1 MVEKTNKIA
10 TLAFIGESLFST
22 EFIKIVSTSF
32 QIKIKH

>member
-10 TLAFIGESLFST
+10 TLAFIGESSFST
-22 EFIKIVSTSF
+22 EFIKILSTSF